1 MRCLLKQERWV
12 EGNWG
17 FVRVDPSKEESMA
30 IAEFKQVLAVTDEI
44 EITVT
49 GRKSGRKISGP
60 VWFVLEGETLY
71 LLPVKGS
78 ESDWY
83 KNILR
88 TPIMTISA
96 RGIEITVNVK
106 PITDPERVGEVVEK
120 FRAKYGPVNIQR
132 YYSKFDVAVEARL
145 Q

>member
-1 MRCLLKQERWV
+1 
-12 EGNWG
+12 
-17 FVRVDPSKEESMA
+17 MA
-30 IAEFKQVLAVTDEI
+30 IADIKQALASTEEL

-49 GRKSGRKISGP
+49 GRSSGRKISFP

-78 ESDWY
+78 ASNWY

-88 TPIMTISA
+88 NPTMTISA
-96 RGIEITVNVK
+96 RGMEITVNVK
-106 PITDPERVGEVVEK
+106 PIIGPPTVREVVEK
-120 FRAKYGPVNIQR
+120 FRAKYGTANIQR

-145 Q
+145 H

>member
-1 MRCLLKQERWV
+1 
-12 EGNWG
+12 
-17 FVRVDPSKEESMA
+17 VRKEERMA
-30 IAEFKQVLAVTDEI
+30 MADIKQALASTEEL

-49 GRKSGRKISGP
+49 GRNSGRKISFP

-78 ESDWY
+78 ASNWY

-88 TPIMTISA
+88 NPTMTVSA
-96 RGIEITVNVK
+96 RGMEITVNVK
-106 PITDPERVGEVVEK
+106 PITDPPTVREVVEK
-120 FRAKYGPVNIQR
+120 FRAKYGTANIQR

-145 Q
+145 H

>member
-1 MRCLLKQERWV
+1 
-12 EGNWG
+12 
-17 FVRVDPSKEESMA
+17 VRKEERMA
-30 IAEFKQVLAVTDEI
+30 MANIKQALASTEEL

-49 GRKSGRKISGP
+49 GRNSGRKISFP

-78 ESDWY
+78 ASNWY

-88 TPIMTISA
+88 NPTMTVSA
-96 RGIEITVNVK
+96 RGMEITVNVK
-106 PITDPERVGEVVEK
+106 PITDPPTVREVVEK
-120 FRAKYGPVNIQR
+120 FRAKYGTANIQR

-145 Q
+145 H